1 MAAGLQKLRDATQA
15 MGVGREPAALEWLAA
30 GTSPQAIE
38 AIRRHPAFDDA
49 AVLGAQSLVEA
60 YQGSR
65 LLNRVMNDRARAVFA
80 LMVLYLHSSPDRDG
94 TRLTTARM
102 VAFCADTEL
111 CSRGRAKAMLALLQ
125 WSGYIER
132 GPETDDR
139 RVRPLVPTP
148 LLWEAVRLRWTRMLD
163 AFVPVDSLASDLRA
177 AIEDQAFAADL
188 AVELGT
194 AFHSGFRVLDGAPI
208 FIDMAERDGGMMV
221 MFALFIAEHTG
232 QEMPSI
238 ASLARRFHLSRAQV
252 LGLIREA
259 EMLGLLRRDGRG
271 IVLEPALGRQVG
283 DFFATAYAIMCSA
296 GRHLLQPKR

>member
-1 MAAGLQKLRDATQA
+1 MAAETQKLRDAMQTA
-15 MGVGREPAALEWLAA
+15 GGGREPAEPDWLAA
-30 GTSPQAIE
+30 GTSAEAIE
-38 AIRRHPAFDDA
+38 AIRRHPAFDA
-49 AVLGAQSLVEA
+49 CAVLGAQSLVEA

-80 LMVLYLHSSPDRDG
+80 LMVLYLHSAPDRDG

-111 CSRGRAKAMLALLQ
+111 CSRGRAKAMLALLL

-132 GPETDDR
+132 GPETGDR

-163 AFVPVDSLASDLRA
+163 AFVSLDPQASDLRA
-177 AIEDQAFAADL
+177 AIEDQAFAAEL
-188 AVELGT
+188 AIELGT

-221 MFALFIAEHTG
+221 MFALFIAERTG

-271 IVLEPALGRQVG
+271 IVLEPDFGYRVG
-283 DFFATAYAIMCSA
+283 DFFANVCAIMSSA
-296 GRHLLQPKR
+296 GRHLLQAKR